1 MGLRLALPI
10 AIAALITSAAAAQ
23 EAVIPAPPERTAN
36 NGMVVLSGIP
46 EIPPEIPER
55 FEPYQNTRAASFGAF
70 SQDGSRLF
78 ITTRFGNVAQLH
90 RLDMPA
96 GARHQLTFG
105 NEPVRSVSRRPMH
118 EELLYSMDTGGGEFF
133 QLYLFDPASGSSRRL
148 TDGRSRNSSP
158 RWSTDGARL
167 AFTST
172 RRDGRSNDVWIM
184 PGNEPSAARVVLQSP
199 DGTFWGAADWHPDGR
214 RLLIA
219 NLVSV
224 ADTRIFLLD
233 PESGSQQR
241 IAGDPDAPSNNRP
254 LAFDREGRGVFL
266 LTDSRGEFLQLG
278 WLPLSGG
285 QLQIVTADIPW
296 DIESFVQS
304 TDRTRAAFVTNE
316 GGISRLYLMDPST
329 RRYRRVDGVPQGRI
343 SGLEFSDDNRRLAL
357 TLSSADSPSDVYT
370 LAMGSGP
377 LEHGQLTRWTF
388 SEVGGLDRSR
398 FVEPAL
404 VEFPSFDGLMI
415 PAFVYRPAGEGPFPV
430 VINIHGGP
438 ESQARPGFSSD
449 TQSWVGELG
458 VAVIAPNVRGST
470 GYGKTFVSL
479 DNVFLRED
487 SVRDIGALLDWIA
500 TRPELD
506 QERVMVIGGSYGGY
520 MVLASLMHY
529 SDRLRGGVNRV
540 GISDFISF
548 LENTQAYRRDLRRVE
563 YGDERIPEVRAFFE
577 RISPLRNAERI
588 TAPLLVIH
596 GENDP
601 RVPVSEAHQIV
612 REVRANGYPVWFM
625 NALNEGHGYSRKE
638 NQDLMRDVVVMF
650 FQQHLLQESPRSE

>member
-1 MGLRLALPI
+1 MNLRLALAVVVP
-10 AIAALITSAAAAQ
+10 ALLAAAAAAQ
-23 EAVIPAPPERTAN
+23 EAAITAPPERTAN
-36 NGMVVLSGIP
+36 NGMVILSGIP
-46 EIPPEIPER
+46 EVPPEIPER
-55 FEPYQNTRAASFGAF
+55 FEPYQNTRAASAGAF
-70 SQDGSRLF
+70 SRDGSRLY

-105 NEPVRSVSRRPMH
+105 SEPVRSVSRRPMH

-133 QLYLFDPASGSSRRL
+133 QLYLFDPDTGRSRRL
-148 TDGRSRNSSP
+148 TDGRSRNSAPS
-158 RWSTDGARL
+158 WSADGARL

-172 RRDGRSNDVWIM
+172 RRDGRSNDVWLM
-184 PGNEPSAARVVLQSP
+184 PADDPAAARLVLQSP
-199 DGTFWGAADWHPDGR
+199 DGTFWGASDWHPDGR

-219 NLVSV
+219 NRVSV
-224 ADTRIFLLD
+224 ADSRIHLLD
-233 PESGSQQR
+233 PLSGSNQR
-241 IAGDPDAPSNNRP
+241 LAGGPDSPGSYLP
-254 LAFDREGRGVFL
+254 LGFDREARGVFL

-285 QLQIVTADIPW
+285 AMQMLTAEIPW
-296 DIESFVQS
+296 DVESFVQS
-304 TDRTRAAFVTNE
+304 RDRSRAAFVTNE

-329 RRYRRVDGVPQGRI
+329 RRYRRVEEVPQGRI

-357 TLSSADSPSDVYT
+357 TLAAADTPSDVYT
-370 LAMGSGP
+370 LALGDAP
-377 LEHGQLTRWTF
+377 LDRATLTRWTF

-398 FVEPAL
+398 FVTPEL
-404 VEFPSFDGLMI
+404 VEFPSFDELMI
-415 PAFVYRPAGEGPFPV
+415 PAFVYRPEGDGPFPV

-449 TQSWVGELG
+449 VQSWVGELG
-458 VAVIAPNVRGST
+458 VAVITPNVRGST

-612 REVRANGYPVWFM
+612 REVRSNGYPVWFM

-650 FQQHLLQESPRSE
+650 FQQHLLESPAAE